1 MDNTNPD
8 LQGVSP
14 SSSPEN
20 PADGAVSP
28 GQLPSGG
35 PSVDDQIND
44 DLTDE
49 DFDRFAHDDYIL
61 GGGATLP
68 PPPPPSAPSEPRRLV
83 RDPHALLGGVAS
95 GVAAYLGLDKAV
107 VRVLFVIGALVTG
120 VGFLLYPLAWI
131 IIPRATVWPPLD
143 APAQRSARSLSPD
156 FKRKEM
162 VIAAAVLG
170 VIVLFSLGDGPAQV
184 LVPLTLIGAG
194 VWLLRQPESATAG
207 PVGVGPRVHTEPV
220 GDPLRSHAPSSGA
233 APLADSV
240 DEPTWGEGI
249 PPFGATAAT
258 SMPVPPRSVP
268 RRILR
273 GGVIMALVAVPV
285 TLLVAVA
292 FVGVAIDGDS
302 FAFSDAIITPIS
314 IEEIQNIQDV
324 DAGSLTI
331 DLSLIEPTMFTEG
344 PESID
349 LDMKAGELRVLVPN
363 DIPISVSAKQRI
375 GEMVMFG
382 QSQDG
387 IGNSFEMYEGDAFLE
402 FTVDSRFGLVEF
414 VRVP

>member
-28 GQLPSGG
+28 SQPPSGG

-120 VGFLLYPLAWI
+120 VGFLLYLLAWI

-162 VIAAAVLG
+162 VIAAAVIG

-207 PVGVGPRVHTEPV
+207 PVGV
-220 GDPLRSHAPSSGA
+220 
-233 APLADSV
+233 APLADSA
-240 DEPTWGEGI
+240 DEPTWSEDI
-249 PPFGATAAT
+249 PLLGATAAT
-258 SMPVPPRSVP
+258 PMPVPPRSVP

-285 TLLVAVA
+285 MLLVAVA
-292 FVGVAIDGDS
+292 FVGVAMDRDS
-302 FAFSDAIITPIS
+302 FAFSDAIITPIT